1 MAMFNFAHLLGRA
14 PSASAQ
20 DDDDKEKSKKAKARK
35 AEDDSDDEEA
45 EEDDDIDAEEDDDD
59 DEAEDDKEK
68 SRKGKKARVEEDDD
82 DDEKDDENRDVKKG
96 RKAERHRCAA
106 IFASDHAAG
115 RPALAA
121 SLAFNTTM
129 SAKSAIAVLAGSGL
143 ETSAGRVS
151 LDARMQH
158 IPNVKIGADAEQS
171 GKSASAL
178 VNKAASLYNQA
189 AGKK

>member
-20 DDDDKEKSKKAKARK
+20 DDDDKEKSKKSKARK

-45 EEDDDIDAEEDDDD
+45 EEDDDGIDAEDDD
-59 DEAEDDKEK
+59 DEAEDDKEQ
-68 SRKGKKARVEEDDD
+68 SRKGKKARAEEDDD